1 MKYLSIILF
10 ALVKSKQQYETF
22 WLHDTITFNNP
33 PILSILNYTYPDYL
47 TISCVQFQGTPDNF
61 KNPYFNMTFINMITP
76 DDIKILKSAIVC
88 CWHNRLSC

>member
-33 PILSILNYTYPDYL
+33 PILS
-47 TISCVQFQGTPDNF
+47 CVQFQGTPDNF
-61 KNPYFNMTFINMITP
+61 KNPYFTVLLT
-76 DDIKILKSAIVC
+76 KS
-88 CWHNRLSC
+88 LS